1 MGYDIGPGPLELRH
15 QRREVGRA
23 RRIAFP
29 QHELQAAFLA
39 ELLRRLRY
47 AHPVG
52 SVLVQ
57 NRDFDSLWLD
67 PEPRF
72 GVLRDKCRESL
83 TILIGVN
90 LGAEHV
96 LAILVLKHRGR
107 YRRGDPKN
115 LLLRLDLG
123 GERHGMRAGINA
135 EHDFDL
141 LLIDQPLDLV
151 DGSIRLAL
159 RIGIDRLH
167 LVFGGDPATLI
178 DDVDRGLRTDRTG
191 DRPCRRE
198 RPGKIIDDADPDR
211 RVLRASKLA
220 AETGCRERR
229 GRVLKER
236 SARRYCCHD
245 DLPMECS
252 APVATPQL
260 FRGVFE
266 EPLAEST
273 RPSDR
278 PPPER
283 GPTRPEPIAHAGEE
297 VRLRPFP
304 ARRRSA

>member
-1 MGYDIGPGPLELRH
+1 
-15 QRREVGRA
+15 
-23 RRIAFP
+23 

-47 AHPVG
+47 AYPVG

-57 NRDFDSLWLD
+57 DRDFDILWLD
-67 PEPRF
+67 PELRF
-72 GVLRDKCRESL
+72 GVFRDKRGERL
-83 TILIGVN
+83 TILIGVD
-90 LGAEHV
+90 LGAEHG
-96 LAILVLKHRGR
+96 LTILVLEHRCR
-107 YRRGDPKN
+107 YRRGDPEN

-123 GERHGMRAGINA
+123 GERHGVRAGINA
-135 EHDFDL
+135 EHDFNL
-141 LLIDQPLDLV
+141 PLVDQPLDLV

-167 LVFGGDPATLI
+167 LVFAGDPATLV
-178 DDVDRGLRTDRTG
+178 DDVDRDLRTDRTR
-191 DRPCRRE
+191 DRPCRRK
-198 RPGKIIDDADPDR
+198 RPGKIIDDADSDR
-211 RVLRASKLA
+211 RVLRANNLA
-220 AETGCRERR
+220 AETGCREGR

-273 RPSDR
+273 RPSETGQPTDR
-278 PPPER
+278 PFR
-283 GPTRPEPIAHAGEE
+283 
-297 VRLRPFP
+297 
-304 ARRRSA
+304 